1 MWGLYC
7 WGDLNIYLILFRAS
21 FKNKNQPRSKAW
33 WWWWSDFEWE
43 LVNIQEKYIKEY
55 RQSRK
60 TYNNDVCVK
69 GSTSS
74 EFEVDYY
81 GKLEEVIELQYHSEH
96 NKVFLFKCYW
106 YDTTDRGIKLDPHH
120 GLIEINSKARLCNV
134 NDVFIFTKQCQQVY
148 YTYTLFFRNDRSRVD
163 WLSVL
168 KNKPRGRVEV
178 VQDENDDS
186 TMRDDVFQVSELVEP
201 YRVAPSIDL
210 EENSNFHIFDNIFV
224 NVDAEELN
232 VVLSSSGQAQVDED
246 DDSNVI
252 NIEDWYGADD
262 ESIEE
267 EEDNFD

>member
-1 MWGLYC
+1 M
-7 WGDLNIYLILFRAS
+7 
-21 FKNKNQPRSKAW
+21 
-33 WWWWSDFEWE
+33 
-43 LVNIQEKYIKEY
+43 
-55 RQSRK
+55 
-60 TYNNDVCVK
+60 
-69 GSTSS
+69 
-74 EFEVDYY
+74 
-81 GKLEEVIELQYHSEH
+81 QYHSEH

-120 GLIEINSKARLCNV
+120 GLIEINSKAKLCNV

-148 YTYTLFFRNDRSRVD
+148 YTYTFFFRNDRSRVD

-201 YRVAPSIDL
+201 YQVAPSIDL

-252 NIEDWYGADD
+252 NIED
-262 ESIEE
+262 
-267 EEDNFD
+267 